1 MNFRPPAG
9 PYRPNGPNNSSHNNA
24 PRMQARNTL
33 APFDKRNAA
42 YFVHDDMICDVD
54 CVHNDDALMHETAC
68 EHADNLYANDDE
80 FADCEFIIPL
90 MLEDQE
96 TTGIRDTGN
105 LGPVLVSK
113 DFIAP
118 ERIIPGKYRVLQGA
132 FDAERNKTHKLPM
145 AKVNI
150 RSPCFGY
157 NKNIE
162 IEAAV
167 CKLPENISCVIGNSL
182 FRRYPQLSDINGQTR
197 HGLGHNDR
205 TRSTY
210 TRGKP

>member
-1 MNFRPPAG
+1 
-9 PYRPNGPNNSSHNNA
+9 
-24 PRMQARNTL
+24 MQARNTS

-54 CVHNDDALMHETAC
+54 CVHNDDVLMHQTAC

-80 FADCEFIIPL
+80 FADCEFIPL

-96 TTGIRDTGN
+96 TNGIRDTRN
-105 LGPVLVSK
+105 LGPVLVSM
-113 DFIAP
+113 DFISP

-132 FDAERNKTHKLPM
+132 FDAERYKKHKLPM

-157 NKNIE
+157 NKNI
-162 IEAAV
+162 AV
-167 CKLPENISCVIGNSL
+167 SYTHLTLPTILRV
-182 FRRYPQLSDINGQTR
+182 
-197 HGLGHNDR
+197 
-205 TRSTY
+205 
-210 TRGKP
+210 